1 MKIRISLAVL
11 LPLGL
16 CSAISTKDPSAFSG
30 TVSFEGGGLPTP
42 CPPPPRLP
50 TAGPNCVLQIQ
61 K

>member
-11 LPLGL
+11 LLLAL
-16 CSAISTKDPSAFSG
+16 CSAISTKEMTAFAG

-50 TAGPNCVLQIQ
+50 GAGPSCVLQIQ

>member
-11 LPLGL
+11 LFLGL
-16 CSAISTKDPSAFSG
+16 CSAVSVKDTAAFAG

-42 CPPPPRLP
+42 CPPPPKGPL
-50 TAGPNCVLQIQ
+50 AGPNCALQIP